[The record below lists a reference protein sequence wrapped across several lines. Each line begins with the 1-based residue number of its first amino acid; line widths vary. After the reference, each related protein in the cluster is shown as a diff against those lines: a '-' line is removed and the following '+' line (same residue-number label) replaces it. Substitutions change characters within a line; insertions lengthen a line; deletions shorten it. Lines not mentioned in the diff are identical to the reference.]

1 MANENVEKID
11 VDITKVIPQTIKDA
25 FLNGVAYDRA
35 KNTLDTTAAEKLQF
49 SLNTN
54 EVLKNKYVSNCS
66 DYITDYFVAV
76 RNNLDPEAR
85 QAFQKDY
92 NKYMLAYSAGGTDG
106 IAKFLRESY
115 KEHGEELTVGK
126 GKDLIDHKFREGDI
140 ILYKSDK
147 VKGKEMGHG
156 AMVFQENGQ
165 WFVAEM
171 QGKEKGFEKTP
182 LKEWLAA
189 RGDKEMTVGN
199 LFLSLEK
206 KLEKEPEIKEPKI
219 KAEKPEVK
227 VEQPKPREP
236 VLDNREKDGEPKVKR
251 KDIPDDQLPKPKGN
265 PHKPWTPENTKGY
278 YLEEGKSIPPKRDP
292 EPKPVKIEPSVPN
305 KEKEPTE
312 PIEPKIPS
320 YKTSKELERWRNE
333 TCGMKVEEE
342 RYKYSLH
349 RIVGDTTYEEWR
361 RDGNKCSQKTWD
373 NATDKIIKQ
382 QEIEKSNQGGN
393 DKDNGHSN
401 NRGNDSPNDSPS
413 NNGGDRSNDSP
424 GRSGSS
430 YGYNG

>member
-1 MANENVEKID
+1 MANENVEKVD

-66 DYITDYFVAV
+66 DYITDYVVAV
-76 RNNLDPEAR
+76 KNNLDPEAK

-165 WFVAEM
+165 WFVSEM

-182 LKEWLAA
+182 LKEWLTA

-236 VLDNREKDGEPKVKR
+236 VLNNREKDGEPKVKR
-251 KDIPDDQLPKPKGN
+251 KDIPDDQLPRPKGD

-278 YLEEGKSIPPKRDP
+278 YLEKDRPTPPKED
-292 EPKPVKIEPSVPN
+292 PKPVKIEPSVPN
-305 KEKEPTE
+305 KEREPTE
-312 PIEPKIPS
+312 PIEPKIPNN
-320 YKTSKELERWRNE
+320 KTSKELERWRNE
-333 TCGMKVEEE
+333 TCGRREEE
-342 RYKYSLH
+342 PGMLWGTN
-349 RIVGDTTYEEWR
+349 VFWR
-361 RDGNKCSQKTWD
+361 RDGDKCSEDTWK
-373 NATDKIIKQ
+373 KINNKIT
-382 QEIEKSNQGGN
+382 EEEREERERNRGGN
-393 DKDNGHSN
+393 DNDNGHGN
-401 NRGNDSPNDSPS
+401 NRGNDGPSGGGGRGNDGPS
-413 NNGGDRSNDSP
+413 GGG

-430 YGYNG
+430 NGYNG